1 MSIPA
6 IDQHVG
12 LATSETIDPLSF
24 GVLNNYVGAIV
35 DEMTITVL
43 RTAYSPSVR
52 DIMDFSPAICGA
64 DGQLVAQGL
73 GNPSHMGSI
82 PEAIQHIR
90 RRYADSVEPGDVYIM
105 NDPYEGGMHLPDVFI
120 FKPVFVGDELLA
132 YMSVVAH
139 QIDIGGRVAGSSAPD
154 STEIFQEGL
163 RIPPLKLFDRGVRND
178 AVWELIA
185 CNVRQPT
192 AVHGD
197 LRSQLSACTVAERKL
212 LEIVDKHGINAL
224 RRYFSASLDYAERLA
239 RAEIA
244 AMPDGTYTFTD
255 YLDDDG
261 ISDEPIRIQVAITIA
276 GDEMLIDL
284 TGTSPQVRGA
294 LNCTPSFTKSSAYA
308 AVRAVFTVDLPN
320 NAGYMR
326 PIRFILPEGS
336 VVWPNFPAAVAARG
350 ATGKRVTDAM
360 MGALAQAVPGHVLAA
375 GEGGT
380 SSFRLGGRD
389 ERGRPWVLMDTIM
402 GTWGA
407 RPDRD
412 GIDGLS
418 NFASNLSNLPA
429 EVAEAQFP
437 VRCHQYALRQ
447 DSGGPGKFRG
457 GLGIVRE
464 WELLGS
470 ECVCT
475 SRTDRRK
482 FPPYGILGGLPGAPS
497 LTHLNPGQENRLLP
511 TKFTRSLEQND
522 VLLHLQ
528 AAGGGYGD
536 PLERDPERVLFDY
549 LEGKVS
555 AAHARQAYGV
565 VVDEANQQID
575 AQATAELRKTRLES
589 ATRAPEPPVN
599 GHTREDARADIRTAG

>member
-1 MSIPA
+1 MSVHTL
-6 IDQHVG
+6 DH
-12 LATSETIDPLSF
+12 LAF
-24 GVLNNYVGAIV
+24 GVLHNYIGAIV

-52 DIMDFSPAICGA
+52 DIMDFSPAICAA
-64 DGQLVAQGL
+64 DGQLIAQGL

-82 PEAIQHIR
+82 PEAMDNIR
-90 RRYADSVEPGDVYIM
+90 RRYAQDVAPGDIYIM

-120 FKPVFVGDELLA
+120 VKPVFVADELLA
-132 YMSVVAH
+132 YIAVVAH

-163 RIPPLKLFDRGVRND
+163 RIPPLRLFERGVRNE
-178 AVWELIA
+178 AFWELIA
-185 CNVRQPT
+185 KNVRQPV

-197 LRSQLSACTVAERKL
+197 MRSQLSACTVAERKL
-212 LEIVDKHGINAL
+212 LDVVEKHGVGTV
-224 RRYFSASLDYAERLA
+224 RQYFEASLNYTERLA
-239 RAEIA
+239 RSEIG
-244 AMPDGTYTFTD
+244 AMPDGAYQFTD
-255 YLDDDG
+255 HLDDDG
-261 ISDEPIRIQVAITIA
+261 ITDETLTIEVAVTID
-276 GDEMLIDL
+276 GDEMLIDF

-294 LNCTPSFTKSSAYA
+294 INCTPSFTKSSAYA
-308 AVRAVFTVDLPN
+308 AVRAVMVADVPN

-326 PIRFILPEGS
+326 PIHFVIPQGS
-336 VVWPNFPAAVAARG
+336 VLAPNFPAAVAARG
-350 ATGKRVTDAM
+350 ATGKRVTDAV
-360 MGALAQAVPGHVLAA
+360 MGALAKAVPQHVLAA

-389 ERGRPWVLMDTIM
+389 ARGRPWVLMDTIM

-437 VRCHQYALRQ
+437 VRCRQYALRP
-447 DSGGPGKFRG
+447 DSGGPGTYRG

-464 WELLGS
+464 WEFLGD
-470 ECVCT
+470 ECVCS

-482 FPPYGILGGLPGAPS
+482 HPPYGIQGGLAGAPS
-497 LTHLNPGQENRLLP
+497 LTYLNPQSENRLMP
-511 TKFTRSLEQND
+511 TKYTSVVRHGD
-522 VLLHLQ
+522 VILHLQ

-536 PLERDPERVLFDY
+536 PLERDPNRVLFDY
-549 LEGKVS
+549 LEGKVT
-555 AAHARQAYGV
+555 AQHAHDAYGV
-565 VVDEANQQID
+565 VIDEARQCVD
-575 AQATAELRKTRLES
+575 LVRTAAVRSARTNGSRQGRADGAGGKGG
-589 ATRAPEPPVN
+589 ATR
-599 GHTREDARADIRTAG
+599 GRLRDAR